1 MAYRVV
7 VTAAARNSLESS
19 LSYISCAPCSPS
31 AAWYLLVGFLSAVWS
46 FESNPTLL
54 PVSGEASKA
63 VSRDVHWT
71 SLGSY
76 RLYIVVD
83 NGPDVVTAFSF
94 LHKRQNI
101 SVRIASD
108 FAGVD

>member
-1 MAYRVV
+1 M
-7 VTAAARNSLESS
+7 
-19 LSYISCAPCSPS
+19 
-31 AAWYLLVGFLSAVWS
+31 F
-46 FESNPTLL
+46 L
-54 PVSGEASKA
+54 PVGREASK
-63 VSRDVHWT
+63 VLGRDVHWT

-76 RLYIVVD
+76 RLYFVVD

-101 SVRIASD
+101 SVRITAD